1 MKKDYSSIVK
11 PVIAL
16 ILLLSIS
23 FSFVMLYGYNRL
35 AKELFGEQHGVRLTG
50 AMQTMV
56 EEGYSS
62 FTEGVTE
69 NNITK
74 LDNSIET
81 LRATIGIVNGEDF
94 AGSDIINQT
103 RHKLTL
109 MVSIAKE
116 QASDN
121 DNQAKSKNKEQMAAL
136 KKEVSLLLEE
146 FENSR
151 WGKVTFRHAA
161 LLEKLDSLNFVI
173 LAINLILIILVG
185 VLWRIDRQKETA
197 RRELLE
203 LNRNLE
209 SIVCEKTERLKA
221 ANESKSLFL
230 SNMAH
235 DIKTPLNSIIGF
247 ASILANDESMD
258 EKKKKQL
265 ESMLSSAY
273 YILDIASD
281 MTDIARIE
289 SGKIKLYR
297 EKFYIDELKTNLA
310 ALFTPLATQKNIKL
324 DISCEINGN
333 IGVFG
338 DKQKL
343 TRALSNLLSNAINF
357 TDGGGKVKL
366 LIASASKNRYRFE
379 VSDSGKGI
387 AKSNLAKIFEPFVQ
401 VETKQLGGNGL
412 GLFIVKSYLAAMDSE
427 ISVESEIG
435 VGTRFYFDLYLEPS
449 DDVRQHTNI
458 DSYKDVKYA
467 AEPDIDSKIKDEIL
481 EYARQ
486 GRISAL
492 KQSISEIKSEA
503 LKARLSH
510 FADLFDMDGVANE
523 VMRFEKEKGM
533 I

>member
-1 MKKDYSSIVK
+1 MKKDYSPLIK
-11 PVIAL
+11 PLIAL
-16 ILLLSIS
+16 ILLLSVS
-23 FSFVMLYGYNRL
+23 FSFAMLYGYNRL
-35 AKELFGEQHGVRLTG
+35 ATELFGEQHGVRLTG
-50 AMQTMV
+50 ATQTML

-62 FTEGVTE
+62 FTEGVAE

-94 AGSDIINQT
+94 AGSNTINTARQ
-103 RHKLTL
+103 KLKL
-109 MVSIAKE
+109 MVEIAKK
-116 QASDN
+116 QAGGDT
-121 DNQAKSKNKEQMAAL
+121 DQEAAKNKEQMVLL
-136 KKEVSLLLEE
+136 KKEVASLLEE

-151 WGKVTFRHAA
+151 WEKVTFRHAA

-173 LAINLILIILVG
+173 LAINLMLVILVG
-185 VLWRIDRQKETA
+185 VLWRIEKQKEAA

-203 LNRNLE
+203 LNKNLE
-209 SIVCEKTERLKA
+209 GIVFEKTERLKA

-297 EKFYIDELKTNLA
+297 EKFYIDELRTNLG
-310 ALFTPLATQKNIKL
+310 ALFTPLAMQKNIKF
-324 DISCEINGN
+324 DIFCETSGN

-357 TDGGGKVKL
+357 TDSGGNVKL
-366 LIASASKNRYRFE
+366 SITNATKNHYKFE
-379 VSDSGKGI
+379 VSDNGKGI
-387 AKSNLAKIFEPFVQ
+387 AKNNLAKIFEPFVQ
-401 VETKQLGGNGL
+401 VEAKRHAGNGL
-412 GLFIVKSYLAAMDSE
+412 GLFIVKNYLAAMGSE
-427 ISVESEIG
+427 IFVESEVGIG
-435 VGTRFYFDLYLEPS
+435 SRFYFDLYLEPS
-449 DDVRQHTNI
+449 EDTHQYTDI
-458 DSYKDVKYA
+458 DLYEEVKYD
-467 AEPDIDSKIKDEIL
+467 AEPDMDPKLKDEIL

-486 GRISAL
+486 GRIGAL
-492 KQSISEIKSEA
+492 KQSISEIKSET
-503 LKARLSH
+503 LKGKLLH
-510 FADLFDMDGVANE
+510 FADLFDMDAVINE
-523 VMRFEKEKGM
+523 IIRFEKEKG
-533 I
+533 II